1 MCDFIDR
8 YIEEFSVRVVYI
20 FGKVF
25 SVVGFIV
32 VVVKDEEL
40 FEFVIEVGVLM
51 LVDNVRFFN
60 KIYIFRNIK
69 VELKMFVWLFKS
81 KFEKKRNEN

>member
-40 FEFVIEVGVLM
+40 LEFVIEVGVLM

-81 KFEKKRNEN
+81 KFEKKSNEN

>member
-40 FEFVIEVGVLM
+40 LEFVIEVGVLM

-60 KIYIFRNIK
+60 KIDIFRIVE